1 MAIAGSGLPRTDDST
16 AAVSVNS
23 RLAEKKKPAG
33 RSPRVKKG
41 RFARPGLAAF
51 RITTVQ
57 AGHTAIHHHSCCG
70 TALSA

>member
-1 MAIAGSGLPRTDDST
+1 MAIPGPGLPCTDDST

-23 RLAEKKKPAG
+23 QLAEKKKPAG
-33 RSPRVKKG
+33 RSQRVRKG

-51 RITTVQ
+51 RIATVQ
-57 AGHTAIHHHSCCG
+57 ASHAAIHHHSCCG